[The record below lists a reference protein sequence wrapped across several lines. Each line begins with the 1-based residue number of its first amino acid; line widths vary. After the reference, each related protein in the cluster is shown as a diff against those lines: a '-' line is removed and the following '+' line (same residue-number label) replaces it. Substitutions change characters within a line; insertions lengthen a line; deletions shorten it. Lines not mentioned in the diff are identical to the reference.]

1 MYCDSN
7 FGGWG
12 GGGGGTYG
20 LRFIRF
26 MVQSTKVTQ
35 GVLGGVEAKKE
46 KEITESKFRFKVRL
60 FQLVVLL
67 QQ

>member
-1 MYCDSN
+1 M
-7 FGGWG
+7 
-12 GGGGGTYG
+12 TYG